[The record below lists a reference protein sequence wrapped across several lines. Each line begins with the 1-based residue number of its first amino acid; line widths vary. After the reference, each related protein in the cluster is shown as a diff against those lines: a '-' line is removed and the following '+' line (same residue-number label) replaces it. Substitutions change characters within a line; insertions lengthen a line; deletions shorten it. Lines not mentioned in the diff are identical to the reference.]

1 MIKRFASFLLMLL
14 VGFSALAQN
23 LKSPYEFLGYKL
35 GTRFTPH
42 YKVVDYYEYVASQL
56 GHVKTY
62 GYGQTN
68 ELRPLVV
75 AFLSS
80 QENIDNWEQIRIDN
94 LKRTGAMEGEP
105 EGEKKGIVWLSY
117 NVHGNEASTMETSM
131 KTLYELAKPDNNKAQ
146 EWLKNTVVIID
157 PCINPDG
164 RDRYSNWI
172 NQVAGTSPNPSRDA
186 KEHDEPWPGGR
197 VNHYLFDLNRDW
209 AWQKQIESQQR
220 MALYNTIMPHI
231 HVDFHEQ
238 GSNSPYYF
246 APAAEPIHEVVTVGK
261 ENTRHHW

>member
-23 LKSPYEFLGYKL
+23 LKIPYEFLGYKL

-117 NVHGNEASTMETSM
+117 NVHGNEASTM
-131 KTLYELAKPDNNKAQ
+131 KHYE
-146 EWLKNTVVIID
+146 
-157 PCINPDG
+157 
-164 RDRYSNWI
+164 
-172 NQVAGTSPNPSRDA
+172 
-186 KEHDEPWPGGR
+186 
-197 VNHYLFDLNRDW
+197 
-209 AWQKQIESQQR
+209 
-220 MALYNTIMPHI
+220 
-231 HVDFHEQ
+231 
-238 GSNSPYYF
+238 NSL
-246 APAAEPIHEVVTVGK
+246 
-261 ENTRHHW
+261 